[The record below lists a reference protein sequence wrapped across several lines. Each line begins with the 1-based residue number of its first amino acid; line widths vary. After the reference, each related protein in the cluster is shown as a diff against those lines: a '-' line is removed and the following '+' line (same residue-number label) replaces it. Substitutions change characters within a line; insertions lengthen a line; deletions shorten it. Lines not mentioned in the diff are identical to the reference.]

1 MSSTV
6 FLLMP
11 RRSPTSRYDCPAAT
25 NSNARFFWRSVLT
38 RWPGWRPKRT
48 RRAQIELQPCLGDQ
62 ENAPRLEFPQR
73 VKQIDRRAALA
84 GQLADQHH
92 IDIACLGQR
101 HDLIALGAI
110 IFGARSR
117 FLPPPPRN

>member
-1 MSSTV
+1 MPGSHQLQRAF
-6 FLLMP
+6 FL
-11 RRSPTSRYDCPAAT
+11 
-25 NSNARFFWRSVLT
+25 RSVLT
-38 RWPGWRPKRT
+38 RWPGWRLKRT

-62 ENAPRLEFPQR
+62 GNAPRLEFPQR

-84 GQLADQHH
+84 GQLAYQHH

-117 FLPPPPRN
+117 FLPPPRN